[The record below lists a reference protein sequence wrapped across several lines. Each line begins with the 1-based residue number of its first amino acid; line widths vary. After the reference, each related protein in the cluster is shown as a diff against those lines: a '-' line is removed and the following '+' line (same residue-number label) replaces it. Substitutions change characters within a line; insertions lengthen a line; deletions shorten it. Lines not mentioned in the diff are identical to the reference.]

1 MNPGRSDSVN
11 LTAGQA
17 GFHPYTDGKDRVRD
31 TDHERA
37 FRRFFERHHADLS
50 RLAYLVTGDS
60 GVADDLAADAFVEVW
75 RHWER
80 VEAADSPV
88 AYARGI
94 LANLARQWIK
104 RQSRERLGVLGLGLL
119 RRDRAEPDTPA
130 VLDVRAAL
138 RRLPLRRREC
148 VVLRYAFDVSEREV
162 AEILGI
168 SIGTVKSQTSRGADQ
183 LASFLRDAQGVRDTE
198 LVPALPGGA
207 WGWEG

>member
-1 MNPGRSDSVN
+1 V
-11 LTAGQA
+11 
-17 GFHPYTDGKDRVRD
+17 TDPDAERD
-31 TDHERA
+31 
-37 FRRFFERHHADLS
+37 FRRFFSQHHADLS
-50 RLAYLVTGDS
+50 RLAYLVTGES

-80 VEAADSPV
+80 VQAADSPI

-104 RQSRERLGVLGLGLL
+104 RQSRERLGLLGLGLL
-119 RRDRAEPDTPA
+119 RRDRSEPDTPA

-138 RRLPLRRREC
+138 RHLPLRRREC
-148 VVLRYAFDVSEREV
+148 VVLRYAFDVPEREV

-168 SIGTVKSQTSRGADQ
+168 SVGTVKSHTSRGADQ
-183 LASFLRDAQGVRDTE
+183 LASYLRDAQGVRDTD

-207 WGWEG
+207 WGWES